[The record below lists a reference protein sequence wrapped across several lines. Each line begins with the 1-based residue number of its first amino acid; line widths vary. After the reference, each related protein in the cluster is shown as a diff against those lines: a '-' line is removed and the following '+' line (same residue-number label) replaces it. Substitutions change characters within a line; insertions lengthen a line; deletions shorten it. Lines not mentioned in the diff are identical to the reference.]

1 MREVAPTEIEKEQ
14 NQGGFSNEMM
24 LALAHATADG
34 FRSLAVGVD
43 SGSAENVGG
52 AVCWYSSSYVPLFN
66 GAGLFDVSR
75 FNPDTLAAIDK
86 YFKARERP
94 YSLVT
99 LDALVPDASER
110 LRRLGCFELE
120 ASPAM
125 WLEGLTTRWGET
137 PANMW
142 VSHVQTPAELQ
153 SYRDILSAVFGISER
168 EINLIMSD
176 KVLDVPYV
184 RHYLGWL
191 DGEPVATTSLV
202 LAGEIA
208 GIWNV
213 GTLPDYRRRGAAA
226 ELMHRAIADALNF
239 GYGCSMLLSSPE
251 GYGLYERLGYR
262 TVTKVRMF
270 VPGR

>member
-1 MREVAPTEIEKEQ
+1 
-14 NQGGFSNEMM
+14 MM
-24 LALAHATADG
+24 ALARATADG

-43 SGSAENVGG
+43 SGSTEDVGG

-66 GAGLFDVSR
+66 GAGLFDETH
-75 FNPDTLAAIDK
+75 FNPDTLGAIAE

-99 LDALVPDASER
+99 LDALVPDAPDR
-110 LRRLGCFELE
+110 LRRLGCFEIE

-125 WLEGLTTRWGET
+125 WLEGMPTRWSDT
-137 PANMW
+137 PPNMW
-142 VSHVQTPAELQ
+142 VSHVQTLSELQ
-153 SYRDILSAVFGISER
+153 YYRDILRAVFGISER
-168 EINLIMSD
+168 EVNLIMSD

-191 DGEPVATTSLV
+191 NGEPVATTSLV
-202 LAGEIA
+202 LTGTLAGV
-208 GIWNV
+208 WNV
-213 GTLPDYRRRGAAA
+213 GTLYKHRRRGAAA
-226 ELMHRAIADALNF
+226 ELMHRVIADALDL

-251 GYGLYERLGYR
+251 GFGLYQRLGY
-262 TVTKVRMF
+262 VTASTVRMF

>member
-1 MREVAPTEIEKEQ
+1 
-14 NQGGFSNEMM
+14 MM
-24 LALAHATADG
+24 LALARATADG

-43 SGSAENVGG
+43 SGSADDVGG
-52 AVCWYSSSYVPLFN
+52 AICWYSTSYVPLFN
-66 GAGLFDVSR
+66 GAGLFDVDL
-75 FNPDTLAAIDK
+75 FNEDTLVAISG

-110 LRRLGCFELE
+110 LRRLGCYELE

-125 WLEGLTTRWGET
+125 WLGGMPNMWGEA
-137 PANMW
+137 PAGAW
-142 VSHVQTPAELQ
+142 VSHVQTPSELQ

-191 DGEPVATTSLV
+191 NGEPVATTSLV
-202 LAGEIA
+202 LAGDLA

-213 GTLPDYRRRGAAA
+213 GTLHEYRRQGAAA
-226 ELMHRAIADALNF
+226 GLVRRAIADAIEA
-239 GYGCSMLLSSPE
+239 GYERSMLLSSPE
-251 GYGLYERLGYR
+251 GYRLYERLGY
-262 TVTKVRMF
+262 VTATTVRMF